1 MVKPVVPPHMPPPRL
16 LLVDDDVVLRDTL
29 SPVLQNEGFKVT
41 TAASGEEAERLLA
54 LAKPP
59 FELVL
64 TDLVMPGK
72 SGMDVLRSALKADPS
87 CTVLVL
93 TGFGSVREASDAMD
107 EGAYGLVTKPLQ
119 MDHFRNTLRRLFE
132 RSLII
137 HERDH
142 LRAQVAKLHHRVEEL
157 EGVIGRM
164 EMLAKEIAP
173 RPSSGPV
180 SEGLEDLQRLA
191 AFKDRGLLT
200 EEQFEASK
208 KALLSRWTT

>member
-1 MVKPVVPPHMPPPRL
+1 MAKPVVPPHMPPPRL

-54 LAKPP
+54 AAKPA
-59 FELVL
+59 FDLVL

-72 SGMDVLRSALKADPS
+72 SGMDVLRTALRADPS

-93 TGFGSVREASDAMD
+93 TGFGSVREATDAMD
-107 EGAYGLVTKPLQ
+107 EGAYGLVSKPLQ
-119 MDHFRNTLRRLFE
+119 MDQFRNTLRRLLE
-132 RSLII
+132 RSLLI

-142 LRAQVAKLHHRVEEL
+142 LRAEVAKVHRRVEEL

-173 RPSSGPV
+173 RPHQGPV
-180 SEGLEDLQRLA
+180 GEAVEDLHRLA
-191 AFKDRGLLT
+191 GLKDRGLLT
-200 EEQFEASK
+200 DEQFEISK
-208 KALLSRWTT
+208 KALMARWTT

>member
-29 SPVLQNEGFKVT
+29 SPVLQHEGFSVA

-54 LAKPP
+54 AARPP
-59 FELVL
+59 FDLVL

-119 MDHFRNTLRRLFE
+119 MDQFRNTLRRLLE
-132 RSLII
+132 RSLLI

-142 LRAQVAKLHHRVEEL
+142 LRTQVTRLNHRVDEL

-173 RPSSGPV
+173 RPASGPGGPRV
-180 SEGLEDLQRLA
+180 DDLQRLA
-191 AFKDRGLLT
+191 GLRDRGLLT
-200 EEQFEASK
+200 EEQFEAAK
-208 KALLSRWTT
+208 KALLPRSSP